1 METKKFNSLI
11 EFTDFFKDE
20 KTCVEYFEQVR
31 FRDGDYCPH
40 CSHGKVNRYKDGKRY
55 RCAGCKKDFTI
66 KTNTVF
72 GESKLPLRKW
82 FMAIY
87 LLTSSKKGISSIQL
101 SKHLNV
107 TQKTAWFM
115 DQRIRK
121 AMKQNNGQLF
131 GTVEI
136 DETYVGGKEKNKH
149 WNKRTEGTRGR
160 STETKTAVL
169 GIVKRGGDIK
179 AHVLKDVKMRTLEKH
194 IVDHIQI
201 GSQLITDDFRSYA
214 QIKKLFNHEVV
225 RHGRGEYVRDG
236 DIHSN
241 TAESFWAIFKRG
253 HYGTYHFMSKK
264 HLQKYVD
271 EFVYRY
277 NGRVADFE
285 KLFDDMVEKV
295 SQTEKLSYKLLTR

>member
-1 METKKFNSLI
+1 MESKKFNSLL
-11 EFTDFFKDE
+11 EFTDYFKDE
-20 KTCVEYFEQVR
+20 KTCVEHFESIR

-40 CSHGKVNRYKDGKRY
+40 CGYSKINRYSSGKRY
-55 RCAGCKKDFTI
+55 RCAKCRKDFTI

-72 GESKLPLRKW
+72 GESKIPMRTW
-82 FMAIY
+82 FIAIY

-115 DQRIRK
+115 DHRIRK

-160 STETKTAVL
+160 STQTKTAVL

-179 AHVLKDVKMRTLEKH
+179 AMVLKDAKMRTLEKH

-201 GSQLITDDFRSYA
+201 GSQLITDDFRSYG
-214 QIKKLFNHEVV
+214 QIKKLYPHEVV
-225 RHGRGEYVRDG
+225 RHGRGEYVRKG

-241 TAESFWAIFKRG
+241 TAESFWAVFKRG

-264 HLQKYVD
+264 HLQQYVD
-271 EFVYRY
+271 EFVYRF
-277 NGRVADFE
+277 NGRLANFDH
-285 KLFDDMVEKV
+285 LFTDMVQKVAETEKV
-295 SQTEKLSYKLLTR
+295 PYKLLTK